1 MRVTQSMLAQNSL
14 NNLNQ
19 SFERMGVLQEQLS
32 TGKKITKASQDPVVA
47 MSGIRYRGE
56 TNQIQQFQRNVGE
69 VNNWMDSTDSALGK
83 ATDAMQR
90 VRELTTQAA
99 NGSYEEGQRGN
110 IAEEVTQLTQHV
122 ADMANSEVN
131 GKHIFNGTDTTTPP
145 VLNPEN
151 PGEEN
156 LEDYQITNNGD
167 VYEHTNTNAAENEY
181 TFHVGGDPANSSI
194 TLNYDNE
201 NNLENITDGGGNS
214 IDKEEIIV
222 TKESTNN
229 NDVEIEVMQGV
240 KMPVNSN
247 PENTFQNG
255 LFQDLTSLSAT
266 LRDEN
271 AGSEEISNHLDTM
284 DKHIDNI
291 VNERAEVGA
300 RQNRVEMIE
309 NRLGNQEVTAEEI
322 MSENE
327 DADMEKVIMNL
338 MSQENVHQ
346 AALSSGARIIQPT
359 LMDFLR

>member
-83 ATDAMQR
+83 TTDAMQR

-131 GKHIFNGTDTTTPP
+131 GKHIFNGTETTTPP
-145 VLNPEN
+145 VLKPEEGADADLAAYQVIN
-151 PGEEN
+151 DGE
-156 LEDYQITNNGD
+156 
-167 VYEHTNTNAAENEY
+167 VYEHNGGTEFENDAGNTIE
-181 TFHVGGDPANSSI
+181 
-194 TLNYDNE
+194 LNYDGE
-201 NNLENITDGGGNS
+201 GNLTGISKNGTADAVN
-214 IDKEEIIV
+214 KEEIV
-222 TKESTNN
+222 MTRTDANT
-229 NDVEIEVMQGV
+229 NDVEMEVMQGV

-284 DKHIDNI
+284 DNHIDNI

-309 NRLGNQEVTAEEI
+309 NRLGQQEVTAEEI